1 TTRPSATTSTTTT
14 PTTQPPRG
22 VYPSRVVVSDLSGD
36 TQDDNYRLHYDG
48 NADVLE
54 TTATHRGV
62 DIVLTVRV
70 SYPSDPATT
79 HNWESPY
86 TFADW
91 EIDTEGDGLFDYQ
104 VHFRRGA
111 SGRAVVDV
119 YRVSTGSQ
127 ICSGTA
133 GLGPQRE
140 YTATVPIGC
149 VGNAT
154 AFWWQS
160 FMIWDTNPD
169 NPSAVKDHDNAP
181 ENGSPHA
188 GPVGAP

>member
-1 TTRPSATTSTTTT
+1 M
-14 PTTQPPRG
+14 
-22 VYPSRVVVSDLSGD
+22 YPSRVVVSDLDGD
-36 TQDDNYRLHYDG
+36 TQDNNWRLLYNG
-48 NADVLE
+48 NADILE

-86 TFADW
+86 TFAAW
-91 EIDTEGDGLFDYQ
+91 QIDTDGDGLFDYQ

-111 SGRAVVDV
+111 TGGAVVEV
-119 YRVSTGSQ
+119 YRNSTGSQ
-127 ICSGTA
+127 ICSGRA
-133 GLGPQRE
+133 SFGPQRE

-149 VGNAT
+149 LGNAT

-160 FMIWDTNPD
+160 AMIWDTNPD
-169 NPSAVKDHDNAP
+169 DTGAVKVHDNAP
-181 ENGSPHA
+181 ENGTAHA